1 MKKRRFLSGLWAAL
15 LCAGLLTAPALAVV
29 EPTPAFYVADYADV
43 ISQDTEDHIVSAN
56 ETLEAA
62 TGAQIVVVA
71 VDFMDGMSSGDY
83 AMAVAEAWGGVG
95 DAQLNNGFILAFA
108 VGENKVRAMAGS
120 GLEKVL
126 TASKLEGYLEDYF
139 YDDYDAGNYD
149 AAVLAFFDA
158 INQWYVDYYDVGGA
172 ADPAPAPAPVDPGG
186 DPYAPEHHYGYPGTT
201 VGSGMGTII
210 FVAVLLVLVVA
221 LADSSRYRRY
231 RRRYCMPGMPPPP
244 YMYRPFLFG
253 WGGHR
258 HYHSHGYYPPP
269 PPPRAPRPPRPPHG
283 GGPRP
288 PYGGSGGPRP
298 PRTGG
303 GGSFRGGGAGRSGG
317 SFGGGRSG
325 GSFGGGR
332 SGGSFG
338 GGSFRGGGGGF
349 RGGGAGRG

>member
-1 MKKRRFLSGLWAAL
+1 MKKRRFLSGLWAGL

-71 VDFMDGMSSGDY
+71 VDFMEGMSSGDY

-95 DAQLNNGFILAFA
+95 DAELDNGFILAFA

-149 AAVLAFFDA
+149 AAVLAFFDV
-158 INQWYVDYYDVGGA
+158 IDQWYLDYYDVGAGT
-172 ADPAPAPAPVDPGG
+172 APAPAPVDPGG
-186 DPYAPEHHYGYPGTT
+186 DPYAPEPHYGYPGAT
-201 VGSGMGTII
+201 VGFGMGTII

-231 RRRYCMPGMPPPP
+231 RRRYCMPG
-244 YMYRPFLFG
+244 LSLI
-253 WGGHR
+253 HI
-258 HYHSHGYYPPP
+258 
-269 PPPRAPRPPRPPHG
+269 
-283 GGPRP
+283 
-288 PYGGSGGPRP
+288 
-298 PRTGG
+298 
-303 GGSFRGGGAGRSGG
+303 
-317 SFGGGRSG
+317 
-325 GSFGGGR
+325 
-332 SGGSFG
+332 
-338 GGSFRGGGGGF
+338 
-349 RGGGAGRG
+349 